1 MDFPWTQILPLIG
14 QVFLRVLTE
23 PFFWMVIL
31 LVWYLYQRM
40 QKTKESLYGLN
51 EPALRVAAVS
61 VVNGLIG
68 GLVGSFV
75 MIFFGISINDVGIGY
90 LWLLALVLMLFSPRF
105 LCFSYAGGLLAVVSL
120 LTGQPRVN
128 IPALMGLVAVLHLVE
143 SVLIL
148 TSGHIDPLP
157 VYVRNETDRVVG
169 AFNLQKFWPIPL
181 AVLMVTGVP
190 HQITGEIIKTPDWWP
205 LIHPLGAGKAQ
216 DLVYGIFPVVAALG
230 YGELAITRLPREKV
244 RRSAFHLA
252 LFSLV
257 LLGLS
262 VYASRVPQ
270 AAVLPALFS
279 PLGHELVIYV
289 GRREEFQGK
298 PRFVPPRRGMMVL
311 DVIKGSP
318 AAAAGLH
325 SGDVIYSVE
334 EFPVNSRDE
343 FIEALDFAGTSFS
356 LLFASGTGLPRR
368 VRVTLEA
375 NASFGVI
382 PVPEPGD
389 LPNVNYVMGSP
400 LRNLAR
406 RLFKR

>member
-298 PRFVPPRRGMMVL
+298 PRFVPP
-311 DVIKGSP
+311 P
-318 AAAAGLH
+318 
-325 SGDVIYSVE
+325 E
-334 EFPVNSRDE
+334 
-343 FIEALDFAGTSFS
+343 
-356 LLFASGTGLPRR
+356 
-368 VRVTLEA
+368 
-375 NASFGVI
+375 I
-382 PVPEPGD
+382 P
-389 LPNVNYVMGSP
+389 
-400 LRNLAR
+400 
-406 RLFKR
+406 